1 MLFIGCSQDRT
12 QSVVPSAVQARRVE
26 VAALTS
32 ACAECHAEIVSQ
44 YARSGMS
51 HSWRHADAL
60 DLGSLPMP
68 GHVDDLVSG
77 YRYEVVYRDDVLWQI
92 ETHADDPAHRV
103 ERRAEFVVGSGQ
115 HASAWV
121 ASENG
126 YLTELP
132 VGWFADRRWRMN
144 PGYELK
150 NQRFSRPITSG
161 CVACHAT
168 GAVNEAATA
177 NRFSE
182 IRDGIE
188 CSRCH
193 GDAAAHVAYWKAGDG
208 NSPAAAQLVHPGRLS
223 ADRANDVCLQCH
235 LQGDVSLQLNS
246 TSPLDFQPGQRLL
259 DTRHDFLISG
269 QPELLGVASHGA
281 RMLQSRCYLASGA
294 KLTCI
299 HCHDPH
305 RPVSDFSIAEYDR
318 KCLSCHA
325 AEACSRED
333 DRFSEGG
340 CVRCHM
346 AKRPT
351 REGLHLVF
359 TDHAILRRPRVLA
372 DAPSVLPPNANVK
385 LISAWPG
392 ESPSPAALGAAHVVL
407 HETMGPQ
414 EQSLETGRELLSAA
428 VEADP
433 QDVCSH
439 YWLGSALLALGHAP
453 EARQALRRVLQ
464 EQPAWH
470 QARYRLGLAAEAA
483 GERAAAIAHYQRLLA
498 DAPAWTEPA
507 LRLAQLELSAR
518 NPAEAA
524 RVLRHVVQ
532 KSPSATIYAS
542 LALAERLAGATHEQA
557 LAIVNQAL
565 ARDSREPAAYVTRGT
580 LYLLAGNMALARVD
594 FERASALDPGNIAA
608 QQALRGV
615 GR

>member
-1 MLFIGCSQDRT
+1 
-12 QSVVPSAVQARRVE
+12 
-26 VAALTS
+26 
-32 ACAECHAEIVSQ
+32 
-44 YARSGMS
+44 MS
-51 HSWRHADAL
+51 RSWRRADAL
-60 DLGSLPMP
+60 DLGSHSLP
-68 GHVDDLVSG
+68 GHVDDKASG
-77 YRYEVVYRDDVLWQI
+77 YRYEIFARNDGLWQV

-103 ERRAEFVVGSGQ
+103 ERRADFVVGSGQ

-168 GAVNEAATA
+168 GAVHEAPTE

-182 IRDGIE
+182 IRGGID

-193 GDAAAHVAYWKAGDG
+193 GDATEHVAYWKTAHGDHRPD
-208 NSPAAAQLVHPGRLS
+208 SSQLVHPGRLP

-235 LQGDVSLQLNS
+235 LQGDVSVRPGGS
-246 TSPLDFQPGQRLL
+246 SPLDFEPGQRLL
-259 DTRHDFLISG
+259 DTRHDFLIAG

-281 RMLQSRCYLASGA
+281 RLLQSRCYVASDA
-294 KLTCI
+294 RLTCI

-305 RPVSDFSIAEYDR
+305 RPVSDFLLTEYDR
-318 KCLSCHA
+318 KCLSCHT
-325 AEACSRED
+325 AEACSREE
-333 DRFSEGG
+333 RSQQLG
-340 CVRCHM
+340 CVQCHM

-359 TDHAILRRPRVLA
+359 TDHAILRRPRALAEASFVL
-372 DAPSVLPPNANVK
+372 LPNASVK
-385 LISAWPG
+385 LISAWPTA
-392 ESPSPAALGAAHVVL
+392 SPSPAALGAAYVLL

-414 EQSLETGRELLSAA
+414 VPSLETGRELLSAA
-428 VEADP
+428 VAADP
-433 QDVCSH
+433 HDVRSR
-439 YWLGSALLALGHAP
+439 YWLGSADLALGHAP
-453 EARQALRRVLQ
+453 QAREELRRVLQ

-483 GERAAAIAHYQRLLA
+483 HDPAAATAHYQRLLV
-498 DAPAWTEPA
+498 DAPGWIEPA
-507 LRLAQLELSAR
+507 MRLAQLELSAR

-532 KSPSATIYAS
+532 MSPSATAYAS

-557 LAIVNQAL
+557 LKIAEQAL
-565 ARDSREPAAYVTRGT
+565 ARDAREPAAYVTRGT
-580 LYLLAGNMALARVD
+580 LYLLAGNMALARAD
-594 FERASALDPGNIAA
+594 FQRALALDPGNLAA
-608 QQALRGV
+608 QQALRRV